1 MSLNYEELYNNLNI
15 EFNNFK
21 ASNNDYI
28 NDLLSQIE
36 FLKNENKNIL
46 NELTEIK
53 NVLKEK
59 NNDLNFLAEQYS
71 KLEEKFKHANKVNYH
86 RSDSNNNYQD
96 LINDLLKKE
105 IENIKIEENN
115 YIKNIL
121 CEENFCLEFTPKILI
136 NHSKTFKEKINN
148 NNNNKYNHNLI
159 TKDVDE
165 ILEKIQK
172 KQENLIMTQ
181 KMININHINS

>member
-15 EFNNFK
+15 EFNNYK
-21 ASNNDYI
+21 ESNNDYI

-36 FLKNENKNIL
+36 FLKNENKNIS
-46 NELTEIK
+46 NELSEIK
-53 NVLKEK
+53 NILKEK

-71 KLEEKFKHANKVNYH
+71 KLEEKYKHVNKVNYH
-86 RSDSNNNYQD
+86 RSDSNINYQD

-105 IENIKIEENN
+105 IENIKLEENN

-121 CEENFCLEFTPKILI
+121 CEENFCLEFTPNLLI

-148 NNNNKYNHNLI
+148 NNKYNHTLI

-181 KMININHINS
+181 KMINLNHINE

>member
-1 MSLNYEELYNNLNI
+1 MSEDYKLLYDQLKIEFENSKNNYENIIKDNNNMI
-15 EFNNFK
+15 EN
-21 ASNNDYI
+21 
-28 NDLLSQIE
+28 
-36 FLKNENKNIL
+36 LKNENEKYKNDLQSIQ
-46 NELTEIK
+46 EK
-53 NVLKEK
+53 LKEK
-59 NNDLNFLAEQYS
+59 TTDLNFLAEQYS
-71 KLEEKFKHANKVNYH
+71 KLEEKYKHVNKVNYH
-86 RSDSNNNYQD
+86 RADSNINYQD

-105 IENIKIEENN
+105 IENIKLEENN

-121 CEENFCLEFTPKILI
+121 CEENFCLEFTPNLLI
-136 NHSKTFKEKINN
+136 NHSKTFKEKI

-181 KMININHINS
+181 KMINLNHINE